1 MVPSLTEG
9 KFEYDFGDT
18 AGMTPLLL
26 MYTLGHNFVPSPIHA
41 GGLRY
46 HGAAPTVSQ
55 LVNKKV
61 VKAVS
66 YQQKEVFDAAMMFAR
81 TEGIIPAP
89 ETSHAIKAA
98 IDVALDAKKKNEKK
112 IIAFNFSG
120 HGLLDLGGY
129 QQYLDGKMA

>member
-1 MVPSLTEG
+1 
-9 KFEYDFGDT
+9 
-18 AGMTPLLL
+18 MTPLLM

-66 YQQKEVFDAAMMFAR
+66 YQQKEVFDAALMFAR

-129 QQYLDGKMA
+129 QQYLDGNMT